1 MDTVENIEDLLHLV
15 TGLKQTDFKYSINP
29 SDSKIIYSIA
39 RQTFQGTA
47 LTDRQFN
54 LMKQKMLDMQDQ
66 FIESG
71 ITNFQT
77 AVESLKYPLRTINRE
92 QSIKLVDTKDV
103 YVDQVYESSKE
114 KWKWM
119 KVRFPFSKKLIV
131 ALDSCNIPYQQKHH
145 IKSTQVHFIRLTES
159 NIFKLVS
166 VFKSKNFVI
175 QQEILD
181 AYEEIVR
188 IKEEGIHKY
197 LPYYKDGKILN
208 ASKDANLDDK
218 VFTELKAYDNRFIH
232 QYYLPEKSSDG
243 HLIEKIAYRKNTD
256 VLIQPSQHNFDS
268 IVESLLQLERFPL
281 LVLIDEHEAY
291 SQVTKVHKSLKY
303 VFADS
308 DQTVLFRVEKKSAQS
323 DLNNYISENTL
334 NNWLDKNTKVV
345 YIAKNKLPKL
355 LLKTDWKPS
364 SVYCVSS
371 HRPHTMVQTYC
382 TSICDLII
390 LHDERVSYFAG
401 RNY

>member
-1 MDTVENIEDLLHLV
+1 MDKVENIEDLLHLI
-15 TGLKQTDFKYSINP
+15 TGLKQTDSKYSINP

-39 RQTFQGTA
+39 RQTFKGTA
-47 LTDRQFN
+47 LTDRQYN
-54 LMKQKMLDMQDQ
+54 LMKQKMFDMQDQ
-66 FIESG
+66 FIKNG
-71 ITNFQT
+71 ITNFQI
-77 AVESLKYPLRTINRE
+77 AVETLKQPLRTINRE

-103 YVDQVYESSKE
+103 FVDQPYESIKD
-114 KWKWM
+114 KWTWM
-119 KVRFPFSKKLIV
+119 KIRFPFSKKLIV
-131 ALDSCNIPYQQKHH
+131 AFDSCSIPYQQKYHV
-145 IKSTQVHFIRLTES
+145 KSTQVHFVKVTEN
-159 NIFKLVS
+159 NIYSLIS
-166 VFKSKNFVI
+166 VFKSKNFKI

-181 AYEEIVR
+181 AYNEIVC
-188 IKEEGIHKY
+188 IKEEGIKKY
-197 LPYYKDGKILN
+197 LPYYKNGKIYN
-208 ASKDANLDDK
+208 APKDAKLDDK

-232 QYYLPEKSSDG
+232 QYYLPEKSSEG
-243 HLIEKIAYRKNTD
+243 HLIEKIAYRKDTY

-291 SQVTKVHKSLKY
+291 RQVSEIHRSLKY
-303 VFADS
+303 IFPDS
-308 DQTVLFRVEKKSAQS
+308 DQTVLFRVEKNSEQS
-323 DLNNYISENTL
+323 DLNNYISENNL

-355 LLKTDWKPS
+355 LLKTEWKPS

-371 HRPHTMVQTYC
+371 HRPHTMVQTYY